1 MSMKSVIAIVDDDE
15 SVREALASL
24 MNSLGYE
31 AAPYASGDEFM
42 ESAERGRIG
51 CLITDVNMP
60 GMTGPQLHQRLI
72 KSGERIPTIFVTA
85 YPDDAVRKSAARAG
99 VDCYLTKPFREDE
112 LLACVRSA
120 LKRAA

>member
-1 MSMKSVIAIVDDDE
+1 MKSVIAIVDDDE

-31 AAPYASGDEFM
+31 AVPYSSADEFM
-42 ESAERGRIG
+42 ESADRGRTA

-85 YPDDAVRKSAARAG
+85 YPDEAVRKNAAHAG

-120 LKRAA
+120 LKRAP

>member
-1 MSMKSVIAIVDDDE
+1 MKSVIAIVDDDE

-24 MNSLGYE
+24 MSSLGHE
-31 AAPYASGDEFM
+31 AMSYSSGDEFL
-42 ESAERGRIG
+42 ESAERGRTS

-72 KSGERIPTIFVTA
+72 ESGERIPTIFVTA
-85 YPDDAVRKSAARAG
+85 YPDDAVRKRAAQAG

-120 LKRAA
+120 LKSSA

>member
-1 MSMKSVIAIVDDDE
+1 MKSVIAIVDDDE

-31 AAPYASGDEFM
+31 AVPYSSGDEFM
-42 ESAERGRIG
+42 ESAERRRTE

-60 GMTGPQLHQRLI
+60 GMTGLQLHQRLI

-85 YPDDAVRKSAARAG
+85 YPDDVVRKNAAQAG

>member
-1 MSMKSVIAIVDDDE
+1 MKSVIAIVDDDE

-24 MNSLGYE
+24 MSSLGYE
-31 AAPYASGDEFM
+31 ALPFASADEFM
-42 ESAERGRIG
+42 ESAERGRIA

-60 GMTGPQLHQRLI
+60 GLTGPQLHQRLI
-72 KSGERIPTIFVTA
+72 ESGEQIPTIFVTA
-85 YPDDAVRKSAARAG
+85 YPDEAVRNNAARAG

-120 LKRAA
+120 LERAA